1 MAAQSAVVVDLE
13 TTGLSSRRDRVIEI
27 AAVRVRDGCV
37 VDQWQTLVNPGI
49 TIPPLITAL
58 TGITTGMAADAPTF
72 EEAAHDFRSF
82 VDDAILVAHNA
93 AFDLGFLRA
102 ELARLD
108 GAAVSLPVES
118 LCTLRLAR
126 RLFPGLPSHSLEALI
141 QSLGLPVRRHHRAL
155 PDALATAD
163 LLSHLIRRAVQDGIR
178 EWGELRQRA
187 NSPKRRRPLGTYERE
202 RARELPNGPGVYLLK
217 DCDANIFYVGK
228 SVNVRRRVQDHV
240 RGTSKSQPM
249 LHRQLKRLADIEV
262 ISTQSELEALILEAR
277 LIKQYL
283 PVANQQLRD
292 ETHYPFI
299 RIDVQS
305 EYPRIELTRTPGS
318 DPALYFGPF
327 RSARLVGAVVDY
339 LRGSLGIR
347 ECHRPDLPNGQ
358 PCLLFH
364 LHKCRGPCIGAVTP
378 VDYRAAV
385 EKAVG
390 LLRGEWS
397 EIIDGLEARMLE
409 LAERELF
416 EDAAELRDLLN
427 QLRAVASAQQQIH
440 DLGTFHAVLA
450 SRLGP
455 GQAQLFFVY
464 GGRLAEQITVQW
476 PKDRRTVQALTR
488 RVFQRP
494 HPGPI
499 TREGYD
505 EAFILASWTRQR
517 EVSPDHS
524 VVALDPSAVGAG
536 TAAIGAALDALLQE
550 NTTADESSSR
560 TPHLVAG

>member
-1 MAAQSAVVVDLE
+1 MAEQAAVVVDLE
-13 TTGLSSRRDRVIEI
+13 TTGLTARRDRIIEI
-27 AAVRVRDGCV
+27 AAVRVHDGCV
-37 VDQWQTLVNPGI
+37 VDQWHTLVNPGI
-49 TIPPLITAL
+49 TIAPLITAL
-58 TGITTGMAADAPTF
+58 TGITAGMAADAPAFDSVSDTF
-72 EEAAHDFRSF
+72 RTF
-82 VDDAILVAHNA
+82 VGDAVLVAHNA

-108 GAAVSLPVES
+108 GATVSLPAET
-118 LCTLRLAR
+118 LCTLKLAR

-163 LLSHLIRRAVQDGIR
+163 LLSHLIRRAAQDGIR
-178 EWGELRQRA
+178 AWVELRQRA
-187 NSPKRRRPLGTYERE
+187 NSPKRRRPLGTYERD

-277 LIKQYL
+277 LIKRYL

-299 RIDVQS
+299 RIDVQN
-305 EYPRIELTRTPGS
+305 EYPRIELTRMPGS

-327 RSARLVGAVVDY
+327 RSARLVGSVVDY
-339 LRGSLGIR
+339 LRGALGIR
-347 ECHRPDLPNGQ
+347 ECHRPDLPDGQ

-364 LHKCRGPCIGAVTP
+364 LHKCLGPCIGAVTP

-397 EIIDGLEARMLE
+397 EIISGLEARMLE

-416 EDAAELRDLLN
+416 EDAAELRDLLG

-440 DLGTFHAVLA
+440 DLGTFHAVLI

-455 GQAQLFFVY
+455 GQAQLFFVHA
-464 GGRLAEQITVQW
+464 GRLAEQVTIQW
-476 PKDRRTVQALTR
+476 PKDRRAVRALTR

-505 EAFILASWTRQR
+505 EAFILTSWTRQR
-517 EVSPDHS
+517 ELSPDHC
-524 VVALDPSAVGAG
+524 VVALDPDHLDAG
-536 TAAIGAALDALLQE
+536 IDRLRAALDAQLQDSPAVDQSIS
-550 NTTADESSSR
+550 T